1 MAEYS
6 REELLK
12 MLDETEPAEPATAAR
27 TFEVRDRVV
36 TVDDAA
42 LKSWRTVTRISEMQ
56 HMDGLNATV
65 ELMGIVT
72 DCTDLEQA
80 DVLDMCGGPMADFG
94 DVTELLAEMAGK
106 LFPKG

>member
-12 MLDETEPAEPATAAR
+12 MLDETEPATAAR
-27 TFEVRDRVV
+27 TFTVRDRVV
-36 TVDDAA
+36 TVDDAS

-106 LFPKG
+106 LFPKA

>member
-12 MLDETEPAEPATAAR
+12 MLDETEPATAAR